1 MNNGKTKKPHASANP
16 VRPNNKEEAKT
27 IGSNVSFS
35 AKEAYKLLRTN
46 LSYILTEN
54 DADDCHVIGVTSSL
68 RGEGKSTIAVNL
80 AYVLAEMNRKVL
92 LVEADLRIPSLHKKI
107 NVQSTPGL
115 SNVLVTRNLSASSIQ
130 RYRDDS
136 GIGYDVLT
144 AGDIPP
150 NPSELIGSKRME
162 NLILRL
168 KEQYDYIVLD
178 LPPVTAVTDALVAT
192 KLVEG
197 VIVVVR
203 SDYSDRN
210 SLNETLRQ
218 IQLVNGKVLG
228 FALTCANSNGSGYG
242 RKYRYRYRYYRGY
255 HYGYRSKD

>member
-1 MNNGKTKKPHASANP
+1 MNSGKTKKPNANANP
-16 VRPNNKEEAKT
+16 VRPGARDETKT
-27 IGSNVSFS
+27 IGSNISFS

-46 LSYILTEN
+46 LSYMLTEN
-54 DADDCHVIGVTSSL
+54 DAEDCHVIGVTSSL
-68 RGEGKSTIAVNL
+68 RGEGKSTTAVNL

-107 NVQSTPGL
+107 AVKSTPGL
-115 SNVLVTRNLSASSIQ
+115 SNVLVTRSLSASSIQ
-130 RYRDDS
+130 RFKDGA

-150 NPSELIGSKRME
+150 NPSELIGSKRMQ
-162 NLILRL
+162 NLLQHL
-168 KEQYDYIVLD
+168 KEQYDFIVLD

-218 IQLVNGKVLG
+218 IQLVNGRVLG
-228 FALTCANSNGSGYG
+228 FVLTCANSSGSGYG
-242 RKYRYRYRYYRGY
+242 RKYRYRYRYYKNY
-255 HYGYRSKD
+255 NYGYRNKD